1 VLHETRCS
9 PEHEDPQVIHA
20 MFGFKQALVAS
31 ETRIART
38 YIRGISEEILQISL
52 VISKGNY

>member
-9 PEHEDPQVIHA
+9 PEHEAPQVIHT
-20 MFGFKQALVAS
+20 MFGFKKTLVAS
-31 ETRIART
+31 ETRIAST
-38 YIRGISEEILQISL
+38 YIRGISEVISQISL